1 MPSPFTAFLQYAI
14 ESVNEQGYIRRCR
27 GDGTPAMSKR
37 FRHEWTI
44 RLPGAVF
51 KSANPDPAPDPV
63 ILFDL

>member
-1 MPSPFTAFLQYAI
+1 
-14 ESVNEQGYIRRCR
+14 
-27 GDGTPAMSKR
+27 MSKR